1 MIPME
6 AVLSHSEINYEIKD
20 FYGEK
25 VGINKR
31 SIMQTSEIARDSFSE
46 GKNKEIVCDSISEDK
61 DREIARDSIS
71 EDEDSEIAYT
81 HIPGEKRRIP
91 LCEAEGEICAQ
102 ALVPY
107 PPGIPEICPG
117 EKFTKELVDRLLSMR
132 QNGVNIIG
140 ISGAGTVS
148 VKK

>member
-1 MIPME
+1 
-6 AVLSHSEINYEIKD
+6 
-20 FYGEK
+20 
-25 VGINKR
+25 
-31 SIMQTSEIARDSFSE
+31 MQTSEIARDSFSE
-46 GKNKEIVCDSISEDK
+46 GKNKEIMCDSISEDK

-71 EDEDSEIAYT
+71 EDKEDKDKEIVYT
-81 HIPGEKRRIP
+81 LIPGEKRRIP

-107 PPGIPEICPG
+107 PPGIPAICPG
-117 EKFTKELVDRLLSMR
+117 EKFTKELVDGLLSMR

-140 ISGAGTVS
+140 ISGAGTVH